1 MVYPKRLQEGDTV
14 GLVAPASPI
23 TEERIAL
30 CVKALESLGL
40 KVKVGQAL
48 ARSGQI
54 FQELEEEKK
63 RREGADR
70 IQAKETKAEVAGTEG
85 ALVEETEQEGAALE
99 RTEREGAAA
108 DGRLASWR
116 QEDGVKGFLET
127 GYLAGRPEDR
137 AGDISQMFADPK
149 IKGVICA
156 KGGYGSA
163 QIMGYLDQ
171 ETIRKNPKLF
181 LGFSDITNLLATL
194 SQRWGI
200 VAYHGPMPS
209 SNMIDPPM
217 DPYTAA
223 CLKEAIFTDWQELD
237 FKNPEG
243 KALETLSGGKA
254 SGRLTGGN
262 VTVFARMTGTFY
274 QTDTKDKILF
284 LEDVTEQ
291 VPSIDMYI
299 TQMENAGLF
308 KGVKGIL
315 LGDFNGCE
323 DRYCSAYP
331 VEELLRD
338 RFGAMGIPVLSGLGC
353 GHRRT
358 TATLPMGAWCEMD
371 ADRQSVRFLRW

>member
-171 ETIRKNPKLF
+171 ETIRKNP
-181 LGFSDITNLLATL
+181 
-194 SQRWGI
+194 
-200 VAYHGPMPS
+200 
-209 SNMIDPPM
+209 
-217 DPYTAA
+217 
-223 CLKEAIFTDWQELD
+223 
-237 FKNPEG
+237 
-243 KALETLSGGKA
+243 
-254 SGRLTGGN
+254 
-262 VTVFARMTGTFY
+262 
-274 QTDTKDKILF
+274 
-284 LEDVTEQ
+284 
-291 VPSIDMYI
+291 
-299 TQMENAGLF
+299 
-308 KGVKGIL
+308 
-315 LGDFNGCE
+315 
-323 DRYCSAYP
+323 
-331 VEELLRD
+331 
-338 RFGAMGIPVLSGLGC
+338 
-353 GHRRT
+353 
-358 TATLPMGAWCEMD
+358 
-371 ADRQSVRFLRW
+371 